1 MAKSVLYGLGYVL
14 TYFLLLTYSI
24 FELHY
29 GQVLEKIMDKKFLMI
44 PPCVHVG
51 KLILLQHL
59 KVNNFRKM
67 FTNAEHGQSPSAVI
81 LLFYGLKTVV

>member
-1 MAKSVLYGLGYVL
+1 MKDN
-14 TYFLLLTYSI
+14 
-24 FELHY
+24 
-29 GQVLEKIMDKKFLMI
+29 GQEISNDT
-44 PPCVHVG
+44 PCVHVG

-81 LLFYGLKTVV
+81 LLFYGLETV

>member
-1 MAKSVLYGLGYVL
+1 MKDN
-14 TYFLLLTYSI
+14 
-24 FELHY
+24 
-29 GQVLEKIMDKKFLMI
+29 GQEISNDT
-44 PPCVHVG
+44 PCVHVG